1 MNYEDLPN
9 LNETNL
15 DREDPNY
22 NDPDLI
28 DSSGDIGY

>member
-1 MNYEDLPN
+1 
-9 LNETNL
+9 L

-28 DSSGDIGY
+28 DSSGDIGYWQLSKFMIDS